1 MLFYLAAQ
9 PQGIRRLENNREK
22 IQLAVLDQLGEG
34 IILADKDGK
43 IVTVNR
49 AAEVIHGRS
58 ELDVEPDDYSESY
71 QLLTLDED
79 PYPPEKLPLTLAV
92 KEARTVVDVPWKIRR
107 PDGSIVIA
115 VGTARPVFG
124 KDGKQVASVLTM
136 RDETARY
143 HAEHKLKD
151 ALEVKETLLY
161 EVNHRVRNSLQV
173 VSSLVTM
180 HMRTVE
186 DADAREALDAARR
199 RIDVI
204 TATHRSLYE
213 LGTHDWV
220 DCSYLLPDLCK
231 QIVETFSAKQNIVL
245 KTRKTGVVILAV
257 SQAVSLCLAVTE
269 LMINACKYAFKGRAA
284 GRINL
289 VMECCDD
296 ERVLVSVE
304 DDGIGIED
312 TDTDSRKGIGSMIV
326 SSLTHS
332 LDATVERETGPLG
345 TKFTISFV
353 RTEEGKRSALG
364 LPTSPQND
372 PLDHWQKNRLA

>member
-296 ERVLVSVE
+296 ERVRVSVE

-345 TKFTISFV
+345 TKFTISFA

>member
-1 MLFYLAAQ
+1 MAEGGL
-9 PQGIRRLENNREK
+9 RLEQNREK

-43 IVTVNR
+43 IVLVNR

-58 ELDVEPDDYSESY
+58 ELDVSPDDYSDSY
-71 QLLTLDED
+71 ELLTLDED
-79 PYPPEKLPLTLAV
+79 PYPPEKLPLSLAV
-92 KEARTVVDVPWKIRR
+92 KEARVVVDAPWKVRR

-115 VGTARPVFG
+115 VGTAQPIFG
-124 KDGKQVASVLTM
+124 KHGKQVASVLTM

-143 HAEHKLKD
+143 HAEHKLKE

-186 DADAREALDAARR
+186 DPDARDALDAARR

-231 QIVETFSAKQNIVL
+231 QIVETFSEKQNIVL
-245 KTRKTGVVILAV
+245 KTRKKGAVILAV

-269 LMINACKYAFKGRAA
+269 LMINACKYAFNGRAA

-289 VMECCDD
+289 VMECCED

-304 DDGIGIED
+304 DDGIGIDE
-312 TDTDSRKGIGSMIV
+312 TDTDSRTGIGSMIV

-332 LDATVERETGPLG
+332 LDATVERETGPFG
-345 TKFTISFV
+345 TRFTISFA
-353 RTEEGKRSALG
+353 RAEEGKRSALG
-364 LPTSPQND
+364 LPVSPQND

>member
-1 MLFYLAAQ
+1 M
-9 PQGIRRLENNREK
+9 ENNREK

-34 IILADKDGK
+34 IILADRDGK

-58 ELDVEPDDYSESY
+58 KLDVEPDDYSDSY
-71 QLLTLDED
+71 QLLTLDEE

-92 KEARTVVDVPWKIRR
+92 KEARTVTDAPWKIRR

-124 KDGKQVASVLTM
+124 SDGTQVASVLTM

-143 HAEHKLKD
+143 HAEHKLKE

-173 VSSLVTM
+173 VSSLVAM

-231 QIVETFSAKQNIVL
+231 QIVDTFSAKQNIVL
-245 KTRKTGVVILAV
+245 KTRKTGVVVLAV

-296 ERVLVSVE
+296 DRVTVSVS
-304 DDGIGIED
+304 DDGVGIEE
-312 TDTDSRKGIGSMIV
+312 TDAEGRKGIGSMIV

-345 TKFTISFV
+345 TTFTISFV
-353 RTEEGKRSALG
+353 RAEEGNRSALG
-364 LPTSPQND
+364 LPASPQND

>member
-312 TDTDSRKGIGSMIV
+312 ADTDSRKGIGSMIV
-326 SSLTHS
+326 SSLTQS